1 MVESKER
8 MMSESR
14 TPMFVSSPIHYL
26 FHLCERQ
33 DSGKIPF
40 SKLLWCFR
48 RYHAFLA
55 CGVLHM
61 YFENCTGSVSVEML
75 SWPLRGAVVLEK
87 EAFKLGRLILQLPA
101 AIRLA
106 FLTSGGLSVGVS
118 FFQRADSRRFM
129 ISWVFFLFGCIRYG
143 I

>member
-1 MVESKER
+1 
-8 MMSESR
+8 
-14 TPMFVSSPIHYL
+14 
-26 FHLCERQ
+26 
-33 DSGKIPF
+33 
-40 SKLLWCFR
+40 
-48 RYHAFLA
+48 
-55 CGVLHM
+55 M